1 MKLTIRFL
9 QEEDGRWLGIVD
21 TLPGVMAYGDT
32 QDQAA
37 AKTQALAF
45 WRIADMLD
53 AGELQAADH
62 VEFERA
68 A

>member
-1 MKLTIRFL
+1 MKLTIRFV
-9 QEEDGRWLGIVD
+9 QEEDGRWLGVVD
-21 TLPGVMAYGDT
+21 GLPGVMAYGGT
-32 QDQAA
+32 LEQAGS
-37 AKTQALAF
+37 KTQALAY

-53 AGELQAADH
+53 AGELASADH